1 MTQKLWRLKYT
12 HGNESILKLPWIKT
26 YKSVETIKNTIT
38 KPNVE
43 EVQWKTPSGK
53 INSIKHRIFK

>member
-1 MTQKLWRLKYT
+1 M
-12 HGNESILKLPWIKT
+12 PWIKT
-26 YKSVETIKNTIT
+26 YKSVEHIKNTIT

-53 INSIKHRIFK
+53 INSIKHRVFK